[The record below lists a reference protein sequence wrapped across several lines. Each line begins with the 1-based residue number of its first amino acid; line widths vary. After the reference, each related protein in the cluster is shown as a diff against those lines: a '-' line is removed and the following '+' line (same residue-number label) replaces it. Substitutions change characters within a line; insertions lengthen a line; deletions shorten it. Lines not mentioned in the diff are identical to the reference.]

1 MIELSILEINQIEV
15 RAIVPIIQQSEWK
28 VGNQWRVCRG
38 LLSRAWPWAVEAIA
52 VTIAGTTSRDRK
64 DRRRAIRV
72 MAVLQSG

>member
-38 LLSRAWPWAVEAIA
+38 LLSRAWHA
-52 VTIAGTTSRDRK
+52 RN
-64 DRRRAIRV
+64 DRRGIAYW
-72 MAVLQSG
+72 MAAACTHPRRQGRPWP